1 MLVTRSEAFRSDR
14 VSLAH
19 AALGGE
25 TAPGA
30 GTRRSALL
38 LGVGAFALAAG
49 SMTAG
54 HVALAE
60 DDAGGL
66 TAKDGKKSDPKDRSK
81 NDEGDKDDEDDDET
95 LAEKAA
101 ERYPQPVV
109 AGTLLHRDVLE
120 PLESQPLL
128 GHVAGIV
135 RANDGT
141 INVVVNYGGFLGFH
155 TRAIAVP
162 IDAMTLLGDDMEIV
176 DFTPAQLRSFPTFD
190 AAGTTPVPSDQV
202 LRVGLSRPSH

>member
-1 MLVTRSEAFRSDR
+1 MSSPREGS
-14 VSLAH
+14 H
-19 AALGGE
+19 AIGGE

-30 GTRRSALL
+30 GTRRSALF
-38 LGVGAFALAAG
+38 LGVAAFA
-49 SMTAG
+49 
-54 HVALAE
+54 VAIGRVAYA
-60 DDAGGL
+60 DDDVRDVA
-66 TAKDGKKSDPKDRSK
+66 AKDSKKSDPKDRTK
-81 NDEGDKDDEDDDET
+81 TDEEDKDDDDDDQT

-101 ERYPQPVV
+101 ARMPQPVV

-120 PLESQPLL
+120 PLESQPVL

-141 INVVVNYGGFLGFH
+141 INVVVDYGGFLGFH
-155 TRAIAVP
+155 TRPIAVP

-190 AAGTTPVPSDQV
+190 AAGTTPVPADQV